1 MKEHNPPRKKQL
13 KYTLWDTKWRTK
25 KDKMK
30 LKIKPKG
37 KLKQNSKKYNEINI
51 MNQYNESNEVSKRN
65 TKT

>member
-1 MKEHNPPRKKQL
+1 
-13 KYTLWDTKWRTK
+13 
-25 KDKMK
+25 MK